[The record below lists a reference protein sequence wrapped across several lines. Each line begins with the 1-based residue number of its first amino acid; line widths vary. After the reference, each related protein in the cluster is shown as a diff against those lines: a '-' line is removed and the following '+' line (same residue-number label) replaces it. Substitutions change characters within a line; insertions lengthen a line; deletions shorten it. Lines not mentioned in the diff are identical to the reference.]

1 MPVASPVM
9 AGASMPAQ
17 GGLLGGDANT
27 TGAQNNFAGLFS
39 GWHNRGYGIPGQTA
53 PGQTPPTAPSQ
64 SYTPPPQSPY
74 GWLNGLFGGY
84 M

>member
-1 MPVASPVM
+1 M
-9 AGASMPAQ
+9 AGAFMPAQ
-17 GGLLGGDANT
+17 GGLLGGDAN

-53 PGQTPPTAPSQ
+53 PGQTPPTAPPQ

-74 GWLNGLFGGY
+74 GLLNGLFGGY